1 MTATTINSEDRP
13 TYQASPVMQMNTDEL
28 LGTALRVIQQQ
39 WHELRNTENQIV
51 SSEASMEKIRQYLT
65 IETHDLQNEI
75 FGCLFLNTRH
85 FLIAKE
91 TLFHGTVDGAAVYPR
106 VVAQRA
112 LALNASA
119 VVLFHNHPSG
129 DTHPSAADENLTQRL
144 KEALGLL
151 DVRVLD
157 HIITGGGESVSMAKK
172 GLI

>member
-1 MTATTINSEDRP
+1 MTAINSEDRP
-13 TYQASPVMQMNTDEL
+13 TYQTDLVMQMDTEKL

-51 SSEASMEKIRQYLT
+51 SPEASMERVRQYLT
-65 IETHDLQNEI
+65 IETPNFHNEI

-129 DTHPSAADENLTQRL
+129 NTQPSDADISLTERL
-144 KEALGLL
+144 QQALGLL

-157 HIITGGGESVSMAKK
+157 HIITAGGESVSMANK